1 MVFLVK
7 PFKAY
12 RPLKQRL
19 EEVVLPTFDN
29 LTDKQLKKILNQ
41 SEYNFLNVVSPKAFY
56 PNISKKNS
64 KKHAFDHLDAMIKN
78 KIIIQEKS
86 EAFYVYRLNKYDKN
100 QFGIVA
106 SIEFDRRNKR
116 ILKHEAIYK
125 ARSNSI
131 LETIEHTKMQI
142 GPVYLSYK
150 DKINMNLIF
159 SKYKIQKPLYKY
171 KSAGGTTRS
180 LWKVDNT
187 KDINLIA
194 KKLSSIKQYYIA
206 DGHHR
211 FDAIET
217 LDKKINAGSRK
228 KKKIN
233 LLTAIFDEQSVNI
246 LSFHR
251 LAKFNKFN
259 SKKFIGSLNKKFMIS
274 KKSRFQNPVKPG
286 DLMIYLN
293 KSWYSVSLRSDPKI
307 YSKYETDVDIV
318 EKIIIKN
325 IANKNQNNSLISI
338 INLPG
343 LSVHKKLMKEVDSRR
358 ADIGFFICPMP
369 MKKIMSIADRGK
381 TVPKKSTYFDPK
393 PADGL
398 VNLLMDI

>member
-12 RPLKQRL
+12 RPLKRRV

-86 EAFYVYRLNKYDKN
+86 ESFYVYCLNKYDKS

-171 KSAGGTTRS
+171 KSSGGTTRS

-211 FDAIET
+211 FDAIEN
-217 LDKKINAGSRK
+217 LDKKN
-228 KKKIN
+228 
-233 LLTAIFDEQSVNI
+233 
-246 LSFHR
+246 
-251 LAKFNKFN
+251 
-259 SKKFIGSLNKKFMIS
+259 
-274 KKSRFQNPVKPG
+274 
-286 DLMIYLN
+286 
-293 KSWYSVSLRSDPKI
+293 
-307 YSKYETDVDIV
+307 
-318 EKIIIKN
+318 
-325 IANKNQNNSLISI
+325 
-338 INLPG
+338 
-343 LSVHKKLMKEVDSRR
+343 
-358 ADIGFFICPMP
+358 
-369 MKKIMSIADRGK
+369 
-381 TVPKKSTYFDPK
+381 
-393 PADGL
+393 
-398 VNLLMDI
+398 